1 MAEKSPMAAVVFDTK
16 KISEAIEKAAN
27 ALVPKYEFPEPP
39 EEIFKIFDYLPELFQ
54 DDSEKDYIEALST
67 AMQTSYENGL
77 YQFAFMQYHML
88 FMTAVYFVLL
98 KIYWLHEDET
108 KKALYYLLKDH
119 YSEFFGSGN
128 TKNGK
133 LYFGSFAAIGES
145 EVFKILH
152 IKGMDSNLEGELKNL
167 VKERNSY
174 AHANGRLLLTSE
186 EFFLEKIAAFNR
198 CIDRVYALIKNDMMA
213 FYLNILTEPD
223 FYDPD
228 IRAYMDSDQQIQEEF
243 VRAYSLSRYE
253 LNWFRKYRIDQMKDC
268 EGYEYIK
275 ELHIALCRYYKSLQD
290 EE

>member
-1 MAEKSPMAAVVFDTK
+1 MAEKSPMAAVVFDTQ

-27 ALVPKYEFPEPP
+27 ALVPKYEFLELP

-54 DDSEKDYIEALST
+54 DDSEKDYIGALST

-128 TKNGK
+128 TKNGD
-133 LYFGSFAAIGES
+133 LFFGSFAAISES

-152 IKGMDSNLEGELKNL
+152 IKGMDSSLEGELKKL
-167 VKERNSY
+167 VRERNDY

-186 EFFLEKIAAFNR
+186 EFFLDKITAFNR
-198 CIDRVYALIKNDMMA
+198 CIDRVFSLIKDDMMNV
-213 FYLNILTEPD
+213 YLNLLTDVD

-228 IRAYMDSDQQIQEEF
+228 IRAYMDADQQVQEGI
-243 VRAYSLSRYE
+243 VRAYSLSKYE
-253 LNWFRKYRIDQMKDC
+253 INWLRKYKIDQLKDHKD
-268 EGYEYIK
+268 YESIK
-275 ELHIALCRYYKSLQD
+275 ELHIALCRYYKSLHD
-290 EE
+290 ED